1 MSRLFRPRVF
11 RFGLSMMATL
21 TCLAGLFSVQPVVA
35 QGDPLQLY
43 IRVVD
48 GEGTPVL
55 DLTSAEVVVQQG
67 GQSCEIIEMQGEPD
81 GMKIAVLVDTN
92 APPQWLNPYRDGLA
106 GFFEAL
112 PDNHEVGIFTITGQ
126 TTQRVEFTRDH
137 SELANFAEDIF
148 MDPRATVML
157 DGLAETWRTRF
168 EEDDGWPVVV
178 MLLHDGPDGSS
189 LGGDENQRTV
199 TEMMQRGA
207 TVHTL
212 VFASGSVDQLTQVSR
227 NVVQNT
233 GGIHSRIQVANAL
246 EEALTDLGN
255 QISAHYQN
263 FGNSYRVVFQC
274 ETEGDVG
281 VGVGRAGTTF
291 TAFGSRRVD

>member
-1 MSRLFRPRVF
+1 
-11 RFGLSMMATL
+11 
-21 TCLAGLFSVQPVVA
+21 
-35 QGDPLQLY
+35 
-43 IRVVD
+43 
-48 GEGTPVL
+48 
-55 DLTSAEVVVQQG
+55 
-67 GQSCEIIEMQGEPD
+67 
-81 GMKIAVLVDTN
+81 
-92 APPQWLNPYRDGLA
+92 
-106 GFFEAL
+106 
-112 PDNHEVGIFTITGQ
+112 
-126 TTQRVEFTRDH
+126 
-137 SELANFAEDIF
+137 
-148 MDPRATVML
+148 
-157 DGLAETWRTRF
+157 
-168 EEDDGWPVVV
+168 
-178 MLLHDGPDGSS
+178 
-189 LGGDENQRTV
+189 
-199 TEMMQRGA
+199 MMQRGA